1 MKIIESAKE
10 WRNNLQKKR
19 HNASTD
25 SPTITVRESA
35 PIAFKLNETG

>member
-1 MKIIESAKE
+1 MKIIESEKE

-25 SPTITVRESA
+25 SPTSIVRESA

>member
-10 WRNNLQKKR
+10 WKNNLQKKR

-25 SPTITVRESA
+25 SPTSIVRESV

>member
-1 MKIIESAKE
+1 MKIIESAKK

-25 SPTITVRESA
+25 SPTTTVWESA